1 MSAER
6 ILTRLQYAVVLI
18 WTKIVWY
25 MDIND
30 FLVITFEWVDRYG
43 GTNRCTLI
51 NHMEKVLMISLI
63 KMIN

>member
-1 MSAER
+1 
-6 ILTRLQYAVVLI
+6 
-18 WTKIVWY
+18 